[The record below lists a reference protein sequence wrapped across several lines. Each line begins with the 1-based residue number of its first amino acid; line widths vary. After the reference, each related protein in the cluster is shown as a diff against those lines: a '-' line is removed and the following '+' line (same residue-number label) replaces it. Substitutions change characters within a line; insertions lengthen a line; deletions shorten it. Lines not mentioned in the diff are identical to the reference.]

1 MPPAARN
8 PAAPLVLV
16 CGDDDFAVQQRAR
29 QLYRQWCEQAGGM
42 DHEIIDAAAAN
53 SDQAL
58 RALAKLREALQ
69 TLPFFGSRKVI
80 WFQSCNFLGDERTAS
95 TAAVTANLTDL
106 AGELK
111 AFRWEGVQLLVS
123 AGKVDKRRTFYKTLD
138 TLGQVEEYA
147 GLSFE
152 DKDWAEQAER
162 FVHREVAARGKRIAA
177 DALGRLVAAVG
188 PQLRQLSNEV
198 EKLTLFVGNQPEI
211 TLDAVTRLVAPN
223 KHAQAFGLGEALGD
237 RDLVRALRALDE
249 DLWEIR
255 LKVDRNKSH
264 IGLLSTGSSPRC
276 APSCCSRNSC
286 AAGSS
291 PPSPS
296 TTASKVSSPAC
307 PPTFCP
313 PTNATTPPPCILSV
327 AKALLQ
333 TANYTAPE
341 TGRRHG
347 NPPRVQPAPRRQRA
361 GRRPGPAAGAR
372 PDHRAAARL
381 PHGPALRLRPASTPC
396 LNLMA
401 STPARFNP

>member
-1 MPPAARN
+1 
-8 PAAPLVLV
+8 
-16 CGDDDFAVQQRAR
+16 
-29 QLYRQWCEQAGGM
+29 M

-264 IGLLSTGSSPRC
+264 IGLLYGLI
-276 APSCCSRNSC
+276 
-286 AAGSS
+286 
-291 PPSPS
+291 
-296 TTASKVSSPAC
+296 SKVRTLLLLQELVRGGQLPAQPEYHRLKGQLARL
-307 PPTFCP
+307 PPDLLPADKRYNPAAMHPFV
-313 PTNATTPPPCILSV
+313 V
-327 AKALLQ
+327 AKALPQ

-341 TGRRHG
+341 LVAAMETLLACNQRLVGSG
-347 NPPRVQPAPRRQRA
+347 LDDDLVLQQALVQII
-361 GRRPGPAAGAR
+361 GP
-372 PDHRAAARL
+372 
-381 PHGPALRLRPASTPC
+381 PHGHRTVRP
-396 LNLMA
+396 
-401 STPARFNP
+401 

>member
-16 CGDDDFAVQQRAR
+16 CGDDDFAVHQRAR

-80 WFQSCNFLGDERTAS
+80 WFQSCTFLGDERTAG

-111 AFRWEGVQLLVS
+111 AFRWEGVQLLLS
-123 AGKVDKRRTFYKTLD
+123 AGKVDKRRTFFKTLD
-138 TLGQVEEYA
+138 ALGQVEEYA

-162 FVHREVAARGKRIAA
+162 FVQQEVTARGKRITA

-198 EKLTLFVGNQPEI
+198 EKLTLFVGDRPDI
-211 TLDAVTRLVAPN
+211 TLDAVTRLVVPN

-264 IGLLSTGSSPRC
+264 IGLLYGLI
-276 APSCCSRNSC
+276 
-286 AAGSS
+286 
-291 PPSPS
+291 
-296 TTASKVSSPAC
+296 SKVRTLLLLQELVRNGHLPARPEYARLKGQLARL
-307 PPTFCP
+307 PPDLLPADKRYNPAAMHPFVV
-313 PTNATTPPPCILSV
+313 S
-327 AKALLQ
+327 KALPQ
-333 TANYTAPE
+333 TANYTAAELVAAME
-341 TGRRHG
+341 TLLACNQRLVGSG
-347 NPPRVQPAPRRQRA
+347 LDDDLVLQQALVQIIGPPRGHRTARA
-361 GRRPGPAAGAR
+361 
-372 PDHRAAARL
+372 
-381 PHGPALRLRPASTPC
+381 
-396 LNLMA
+396 
-401 STPARFNP
+401 